1 MAAAS
6 LSPLQ
11 PSLSLTLGLELGLQS
26 AVVRCDNDGGI
37 IFASGSR
44 VVLVPP
50 DAAAVDA
57 AASVAAPLPS
67 QRLLPQHPQAVAL
80 AGFDACFHCRTV
92 TAVEVLGRAGAGAA
106 GPEPTVASDAAV
118 AALPDADAPCAIGSL
133 LPRGRAVASTYLIPE
148 AGGQWQF
155 PLVARFV
162 SPRHAVTGLHCAR
175 DANVPRLASAASPP
189 PAAQ

>member
-11 PSLSLTLGLELGLQS
+11 PSLGLTLGLELGLQS

-37 IFASGSR
+37 VFASGSR

-92 TAVEVLGRAGAGAA
+92 TVVEVLGRAGAGLA

-118 AALPDADAPCAIGSL
+118 AAVPDADAPCAIGSL
-133 LPRGRAVASTYLIPE
+133 LPRGRAIASTYMIPE

-162 SPRHAVTGLHCAR
+162 RAAKARLSSLSATRRAPHADGRVME
-175 DANVPRLASAASPP
+175 S
-189 PAAQ
+189 